1 MPNSVEPLDISENF
15 RECSVSR
22 NTACL
27 AWGTE
32 AGNAGRLLDFWASIS
47 RKRAAQRIT
56 LYQAKDRGWD
66 PKGL

>member
-1 MPNSVEPLDISENF
+1 MPNGLDPFDISANFSENT
-15 RECSVSR
+15 SR

-32 AGNAGRLLDFWASIS
+32 AGNEGRLPDFWASIS
-47 RKRAAQRIT
+47 RKRAAQRII
-56 LYQAKDRGWD
+56 LYQAKDKGWD